1 MMKISSVSLFNSM
14 LGLVLMVLTP
24 INSSAKDNANILQA
38 TGLSDK
44 VIEVTAS
51 PIKNLDM
58 VVLKGGGVVYVS
70 KDGQFLFEG
79 RMIGESPEGPV
90 DLTAPIERQ
99 GRAKTIDSI
108 SSEKFITYKA
118 KGDLISYV
126 TVFTDVGCPFCQKFH
141 KEIDELTSAGIGVRY
156 LPFPRSGV
164 NGKDFAPLK
173 SIWCAKNPKDA
184 MDSAMKNRRIPEASC
199 SSADID
205 IQASFELGRAM
216 KVRGTP
222 AIIFPDGEIVIGYI
236 DAKSLINKLK
246 K

>member
-1 MMKISSVSLFNSM
+1 MQVRVATLPDVPAMVALGQEFIKEAPNYKNRPYVAENAAKHFTSL
-14 LGLVLMVLTP
+14 V
-24 INSSAKDNANILQA
+24 
-38 TGLSDK
+38 
-44 VIEVTAS
+44 
-51 PIKNLDM
+51 
-58 VVLKGGGVVYVS
+58 KGGGVVYVS

-199 SSADID
+199 SSADTD
-205 IQASFELGRAM
+205 IQ
-216 KVRGTP
+216 T
-222 AIIFPDGEIVIGYI
+222 
-236 DAKSLINKLK
+236 
-246 K
+246 